1 MFLSLYFVLIC
12 IFTAHIHGNQT
23 PQVPLTDEGYTCT
36 HPPYKVHVFS
46 TSPLV
51 IYITDFIT
59 PEERLHLLDITYVFQ
74 VPSHLLIYSSSLHN
88 TLLLAYT
95 SAVRARFPPPWPPPA
110 LAIRESTT
118 PAPRSLPV
126 SSAGQLSGA
135 SRPALCTSKASM
147 SPENTSSLFSS
158 CPTRRSRHS
167 TTTPT
172 GSLWRLWRP
181 IAVVTAHHLSSRTSR
196 RRA

>member
-74 VPSHLLIYSSSLHN
+74 ALPTSSSTLHPFTIPCYLL
-88 TLLLAYT
+88 TLAQC
-95 SAVRARFPPPWPPPA
+95 
-110 LAIRESTT
+110 
-118 PAPRSLPV
+118 
-126 SSAGQLSGA
+126 GH
-135 SRPALCTSKASM
+135 
-147 SPENTSSLFSS
+147 LF
-158 CPTRRSRHS
+158 
-167 TTTPT
+167 
-172 GSLWRLWRP
+172 
-181 IAVVTAHHLSSRTSR
+181 
-196 RRA
+196 